1 MGTDNLFHKRKAL
14 KLERS
19 EPKRAPYDKVLIV
32 CEGSKTE
39 PNYFRELI
47 DHYEINTANVQVDG
61 SCGSDPMSVVN
72 HALQLYREEKDKGD
86 PYDRVYCVIDR
97 DAHPRFDDALRKLEA
112 QKPSNVFHATVSIPC
127 FEYWLLLH
135 FDYTRAAFTST
146 DRVSMGD
153 AALAALKTYWP
164 EYAKGRVG
172 TFVYLH
178 GQLAFAKANAQRSL
192 EDAQRTASDNPSTNV
207 HELVEY
213 LQNIKNKKLL
223 PRMS

>member
-1 MGTDNLFHKRKAL
+1 VGTDNLFHKRKAR

-19 EPKRAPYDKVLIV
+19 KPKLAPYDKVLIV

-39 PNYFRELI
+39 PSYFQELI
-47 DHYEINTANVQVDG
+47 DHHEINTANVQVYG

-86 PYDRVYCVIDR
+86 PYDRVYCVTDR
-97 DAHPRFDDALRKLEA
+97 DAHPEFDGAMRKLEA
-112 QKPSNVFHATVSIPC
+112 QKPSSVFYATVSIPC

-135 FDYTRAAFTST
+135 FTYTRAAFTSVG
-146 DRVSMGD
+146 RVSMGD
-153 AALAALKTYWP
+153 AALDALKAYWP

-172 TFVYLH
+172 TFAFLH
-178 GQLAFAKANAQRSL
+178 DLLAFAQANANRGL

-213 LQNIKNKKLL
+213 LQNIKNKR
-223 PRMS
+223 PH

>member
-14 KLERS
+14 RLGRS

-61 SCGSDPMSVVN
+61 SCGSDPMSVAN
-72 HALQLYREEKDKGD
+72 HAIQLYREERDKGD

-97 DAHPRFDDALRKLEA
+97 DAHPGFGEALKKLEA
-112 QKPSNVFHATVSIPC
+112 QKPPKVFYATVSIPC

-146 DRVSMGD
+146 GRVSMGD
-153 AALAALKTYWP
+153 AALVALKTCLPKY
-164 EYAKGRVG
+164 EKGLVG
-172 TFVYLH
+172 TFSSLI
-178 GQLAFAKANAQRSL
+178 GQLAFAKANAKRGL
-192 EDAQRTASDNPSTNV
+192 EDARKTAADNPSTNV

-213 LQNIKNKKLL
+213 LQNIKGKK
-223 PRMS
+223 PE